1 MFADEGKTHAVVMV
15 LGLDGEGKKSV
26 SLNLSGLEEGVEYS
40 LAEINCDKPH
50 PAKFSGRSLEL
61 ELDGPFD
68 SAVFELRTK

>member
-1 MFADEGKTHAVVMV
+1 MGTVP
-15 LGLDGEGKKSV
+15 GY

-50 PAKFSGRSLEL
+50 PAKFAGRSLEL

>member
-1 MFADEGKTHAVVMV
+1 MAGIA
-15 LGLDGEGKKSV
+15 
-26 SLNLSGLEEGVEYS
+26 SGLGALKNVTGTIHQAANPSMIRREKYS